1 MVNKILLSIFLL
13 TSLAFGANSYEFI
26 VDSPTM
32 VEVYWNIFNAMSA
45 MFKSPQY
52 LEILKLVFLVGGVF
66 VFIIGVLKT
75 YQGGAGT
82 APLGDFVK
90 YLIVGMALLMMLF
103 SHPSNLIIK
112 TNKLPSLCE
121 TTADLTRKNYLK
133 GMISFGGSA
142 STKGAFESSGTV
154 VGNIP
159 MVLAW
164 TFSFV
169 NEIGRETTKLA
180 TSAFS
185 DETKMIVFNDNS
197 DYASY
202 LSTISSLL
210 SLKMPTLVSDMIA
223 KDNTPMSLLTA
234 LDALQRDCVL
244 IPASKSENAAVASGA
259 FSTTGDLYRTMVD
272 LFENNTVSIYRN
284 PTEKAPIST
293 LPAFTYDDNLAPK
306 NVLVT
311 VHGETM
317 RCGYLWNKI
326 KPGIAALMNS
336 DVIECAAGLDQ
347 KLNGSTISLLTGKS
361 GLTSASSGPQI
372 VSMARTIG
380 IHAALMNH
388 FIESKNKV
396 APGEFSYAA
405 GKSIAEFTTSSL
417 GTGYYMAK
425 MLPKIQMGMRAV
437 LYAFFPFV
445 FIVVL
450 LPGGFKNL
458 VSYLQTLI
466 WIELWMPTAAI
477 LNMFMALQSQESMRV
492 LYDIK
497 GLNMSNSLQIFS
509 DATQMASV
517 AGYLYAS
524 VPALTW
530 LILKGSGQMLGNIT
544 GAVAARMAN
553 NLDSRVIN
561 QDMQDL
567 SKVEE
572 YNNMRKNMGQELVSL
587 AEMDANTARMRGM
600 SEAGEFAARSEQID
614 NLSKSEYGKSLDG
627 ILSGV
632 GKYNLYNDEKYGK
645 SAREFAKNEAMMK
658 FVGEMAEKGALGFVN
673 KDGSINIDQIEKFN
687 RIGGIK
693 KLIELSAE
701 GNLQAQ
707 NAISKL
713 IQASSNQKFKE
724 VGDRLGI
731 PKMQEAVLDAMA
743 ASGIPEISKRAQKIK
758 DDYANHKITREEMV
772 AQSAEISAPIG
783 AYARIYGGG
792 ASDWQDKTLV
802 GFGILDTLKGI
813 LDASNYNL
821 KNVAEHRFKN
831 MNAGLFEDGR
841 LINAGIVRESFTNT
855 DSTNNNKFIKQAA
868 MREIGKHI
876 DLTLSDKSKELE
888 KLNNVENKSAQD
900 IKKIKLLNR
909 EINALK
915 QDKED
920 LAGNDMGKAGNVASK
935 YAMKE
940 EVFQNIIKDKG
951 ANQSIDQIRD
961 LNTKTKV
968 EQTKSIAGYLS
979 YDSIEKTFGTDR
991 ALAMYEAVNNMSTL
1005 SASAQYEVY
1014 ESLAKYSSQRDLS
1027 KEDIV
1032 KKVSSEIKGKFGVD
1046 ILNSLKNALLSP
1058 IKGR

>member
-1 MVNKILLSIFLL
+1 MANKILLSLILL
-13 TSLAFGANSYEFI
+13 TSLAFGANSYDFI

-32 VEVYWNIFNAMSA
+32 VEVYWSIFNAMAA
-45 MFKSPQY
+45 MFQSPQY
-52 LEILKLVFLVGGVF
+52 LEILKLVFLVGGTF
-66 VFIIGVLKT
+66 IFIIGVLKT

-82 APLGDFVK
+82 APLGDFAK
-90 YLIVGMALLMMLF
+90 YMIVGMAMLMMLF
-103 SHPSNLIIK
+103 SHPSSLIIK
-112 TNKLPSLCE
+112 TNKIPSLCE

-142 STKGAFESSGTV
+142 STKGAFNSTGTV

-223 KDNTPMSLLTA
+223 KDGTPMSLLTA

-244 IPASKSENAAVASGA
+244 IPASKSENAAIASSA
-259 FSTTGDLYRTMVD
+259 FSTTGDMYRTMVD
-272 LFENNTVSIYRN
+272 LFENDTVSIYRN
-284 PTEKAPIST
+284 PTEKNPVSASG
-293 LPAFTYDDNLAPK
+293 AFTYDDNLAPK

-317 RCGYLWNKI
+317 RCGYLWNQI
-326 KPGIAALMNS
+326 KPSIASLMNS
-336 DVIECAAGLDQ
+336 DVIECASGLDQ
-347 KLNGSTISLLTGKS
+347 KLNGSTISLLTGSS
-361 GLTSASSGPQI
+361 GLTAGSTGPQI
-372 VSMARTIG
+372 VSMARNIG

-458 VSYLQTLI
+458 ISYLQTLI

-567 SKVEE
+567 SKVRE
-572 YNNMRKNMGQELVSL
+572 YNNMRKNMGMELVSL
-587 AEMDANTARMRGM
+587 AEMDATASRMKGM
-600 SEAGEFAARSEQID
+600 SEAGEYAANYENMN
-614 NLSKSEYGKSLDG
+614 NLSKASYGRTEEALLRDTAKGNFLWDNSANKNSITAKEEMSLKSDQEYLKSLGVLNENGTIDKDKLNAFAKSIGIEKSISDLTAQEFQNQAEVARRVQAGIIQKQKELGQNEGVKDALVAGLSAIKDHNAGKAQSLIKRIKSGDIGAISESFSLIAPYGEHGGMFNKQVADNYARALNAGGIDPQNAAYIQAGRTFGENEANRMSLNTNTKSDFGRVMMSNLIYESVQGKTKTGFNINDLKSVASNLSESLKGSKDENDIVRLKSIQNHLNALNNKNLNADQRDKAVRQLSNELRVANIDSYMTDIQRNKLAPVMKNRIESYNSALDGLGQMQAYRNTEKGFGDFQTFYNNLVAGKSTNMVKG
-627 ILSGV
+627 MSEAEYI
-632 GKYNLYNDEKYGK
+632 NDFVMPIASK
-645 SAREFAKNEAMMK
+645 FAKSGESREETFVKAAQYYYETKNFIHDANVVAGIGSKIFKFKAGSKEAQ
-658 FVGEMAEKGALGFVN
+658 EAT
-673 KDGSINIDQIEKFN
+673 
-687 RIGGIK
+687 
-693 KLIELSAE
+693 
-701 GNLQAQ
+701 
-707 NAISKL
+707 NAI
-713 IQASSNQKFKE
+713 
-724 VGDRLGI
+724 
-731 PKMQEAVLDAMA
+731 
-743 ASGIPEISKRAQKIK
+743 
-758 DDYANHKITREEMV
+758 
-772 AQSAEISAPIG
+772 
-783 AYARIYGGG
+783 
-792 ASDWQDKTLV
+792 
-802 GFGILDTLKGI
+802 
-813 LDASNYNL
+813 
-821 KNVAEHRFKN
+821 
-831 MNAGLFEDGR
+831 MNAG
-841 LINAGIVRESFTNT
+841 
-855 DSTNNNKFIKQAA
+855 K
-868 MREIGKHI
+868 
-876 DLTLSDKSKELE
+876 
-888 KLNNVENKSAQD
+888 
-900 IKKIKLLNR
+900 
-909 EINALK
+909 
-915 QDKED
+915 
-920 LAGNDMGKAGNVASK
+920 
-935 YAMKE
+935 
-940 EVFQNIIKDKG
+940 
-951 ANQSIDQIRD
+951 
-961 LNTKTKV
+961 
-968 EQTKSIAGYLS
+968 
-979 YDSIEKTFGTDR
+979 
-991 ALAMYEAVNNMSTL
+991 
-1005 SASAQYEVY
+1005 
-1014 ESLAKYSSQRDLS
+1014 
-1027 KEDIV
+1027 
-1032 KKVSSEIKGKFGVD
+1032 
-1046 ILNSLKNALLSP
+1046 
-1058 IKGR
+1058 

>member
-1 MVNKILLSIFLL
+1 MANKILLSLILL
-13 TSLAFGANSYEFI
+13 TSLAFGANSYDFI

-32 VEVYWNIFNAMSA
+32 VEVYWSIFNAMAA
-45 MFKSPQY
+45 MFQSPQY
-52 LEILKLVFLVGGVF
+52 LEILKLVFLVGGTF
-66 VFIIGVLKT
+66 IFIIGVLKT

-82 APLGDFVK
+82 APLGDFAK
-90 YLIVGMALLMMLF
+90 YMIVGMAMLMMLF
-103 SHPSNLIIK
+103 SHPSSLIIK
-112 TNKLPSLCE
+112 TNKIPSLCE

-142 STKGAFESSGTV
+142 STKGAFNSTGTV

-223 KDNTPMSLLTA
+223 KDGTPMSLLTA

-244 IPASKSENAAVASGA
+244 IPASKSENAAIASSA
-259 FSTTGDLYRTMVD
+259 FSTTGDMYRTMVD
-272 LFENNTVSIYRN
+272 LFENDTVSIYRN
-284 PTEKAPIST
+284 PTEKNPVSASGG
-293 LPAFTYDDNLAPK
+293 FTYDDNLAPK

-317 RCGYLWNKI
+317 RCGYLWNQI
-326 KPGIAALMNS
+326 KPSIASLMNS
-336 DVIECAAGLDQ
+336 DVIECASGLDQ
-347 KLNGSTISLLTGKS
+347 KLNGSTISLLTGSS
-361 GLTSASSGPQI
+361 GLTAGSTGPQI
-372 VSMARTIG
+372 VSMARNIG

-458 VSYLQTLI
+458 ISYLQTLI

-567 SKVEE
+567 SKVRE
-572 YNNMRKNMGQELVSL
+572 YNNMRKNMGMELVSL
-587 AEMDANTARMRGM
+587 AEMDATASRMKGM
-600 SEAGEFAARSEQID
+600 SEAGEYAANYENINNLSKASYGRTEEALLRDTAKGNFLWDNSANKKSITAKEEMSLKSDQEYLKSLGVLNENGTINKDKLNAFAKSIGIEKSISDLTAQEFQNQAEVARRVQAGIVQKQKELGQNEGVTGALKEGLKVLAAEGNTEASKLLKRLNAGDDTAISESFALMAPYGEFGSMYNKKVADATAKALFAADMGTNLVAAINATNQNIKQFEAQRVAFETTQETDIGKITTATTMFKAVTGEIKSSFGEKDLINIAKSLQGSMKDGADKQQIGETLAQLKD
-614 NLSKSEYGKSLDG
+614 SNLSKSKRNELLQTLSTTVAFNGGGKLLNNQQMYELGSLVQG
-627 ILSGV
+627 GVESYNKTISNLSQ
-632 GKYNLYNDEKYGK
+632 
-645 SAREFAKNEAMMK
+645 NEALK
-658 FVGEMAEKGALGFVN
+658 QFISEHPDLETAFNDIVGGKLYDLTKSPAEYQRIMTTYRDTANALLGQF
-673 KDGSINIDQIEKFN
+673 G
-687 RIGGIK
+687 K
-693 KLIELSAE
+693 KATDTDVLTVY
-701 GNLQAQ
+701 
-707 NAISKL
+707 AISKATAGDISL
-713 IQASSNQKFKE
+713 LTQIIGKIYGGVKE
-724 VGDRLGI
+724 VGNFKGRKTDGDLIG
-731 PKMQEAVLDAMA
+731 Q
-743 ASGIPEISKRAQKIK
+743 
-758 DDYANHKITREEMV
+758 ANEV
-772 AQSAEISAPIG
+772 
-783 AYARIYGGG
+783 
-792 ASDWQDKTLV
+792 V
-802 GFGILDTLKGI
+802 G
-813 LDASNYNL
+813 
-821 KNVAEHRFKN
+821 N
-831 MNAGLFEDGR
+831 MRNAGF
-841 LINAGIVRESFTNT
+841 
-855 DSTNNNKFIKQAA
+855 
-868 MREIGKHI
+868 
-876 DLTLSDKSKELE
+876 
-888 KLNNVENKSAQD
+888 
-900 IKKIKLLNR
+900 
-909 EINALK
+909 
-915 QDKED
+915 
-920 LAGNDMGKAGNVASK
+920 
-935 YAMKE
+935 
-940 EVFQNIIKDKG
+940 
-951 ANQSIDQIRD
+951 
-961 LNTKTKV
+961 
-968 EQTKSIAGYLS
+968 
-979 YDSIEKTFGTDR
+979 
-991 ALAMYEAVNNMSTL
+991 
-1005 SASAQYEVY
+1005 
-1014 ESLAKYSSQRDLS
+1014 
-1027 KEDIV
+1027 
-1032 KKVSSEIKGKFGVD
+1032 
-1046 ILNSLKNALLSP
+1046 
-1058 IKGR
+1058 